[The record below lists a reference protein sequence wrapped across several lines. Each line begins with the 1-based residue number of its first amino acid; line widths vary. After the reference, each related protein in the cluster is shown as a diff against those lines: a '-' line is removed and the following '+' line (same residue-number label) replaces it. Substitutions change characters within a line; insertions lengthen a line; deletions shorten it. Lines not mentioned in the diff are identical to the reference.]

1 MSSENCEKFK
11 NRKMIWFTDFNWK
24 IGNLFCLMC
33 LSQILTG
40 VLSILI
46 SIWLE
51 RCFMT
56 FIVSTDCVSVYNTS
70 DLVTFIMPGCKAKQP
85 FLWQESANTYQV
97 WYVLQI
103 MVGFYCLGPH
113 KIFIFIFVTSF
124 HIYLMWRYQKYE
136 WYLIPRF
143 LFEGWTR
150 QYFFFK
156 FSWITTKTTHGL

>member
-1 MSSENCEKFK
+1 MKLTYSL
-11 NRKMIWFTDFNWK
+11 NRQWHLGWSIPFFVLVDPYHFDAVKMLWIDKKKGFRLTKTSLTVIYFA
-24 IGNLFCLMC
+24 LCV

-103 MVGFYCLGPH
+103 MVGFY
-113 KIFIFIFVTSF
+113 
-124 HIYLMWRYQKYE
+124 YLMIQ
-136 WYLIPRF
+136 
-143 LFEGWTR
+143 
-150 QYFFFK
+150 
-156 FSWITTKTTHGL
+156 H

>member
-1 MSSENCEKFK
+1 MTYINASNF
-11 NRKMIWFTDFNWK
+11 M
-24 IGNLFCLMC
+24 LFSKLRTYFASCVW
-33 LSQILTG
+33 SQILTG

-103 MVGFYCLGPH
+103 MVGFYCLGLL
-113 KIFIFIFVTSF
+113 KIYILIFCHYFPYLLDVKTSKIWIKFNHTIFSHSRSEQF
-124 HIYLMWRYQKYE
+124 W
-136 WYLIPRF
+136 
-143 LFEGWTR
+143 
-150 QYFFFK
+150 
-156 FSWITTKTTHGL
+156 